1 MRASTSDAMSKRGD
15 VLETERPRPMVLS
28 RVGLVVH
35 PTRSIDV
42 PLRELRTW
50 ADMHDAELVQLRR
63 PFEQQW
69 VADEGN
75 ANDCDLLVAIG
86 GDGTALGAIRA
97 GVAAGRPV
105 LAVACGSL
113 GVLTSVEAPQVLDA
127 IERFSRGDWMPRLLP
142 ALEVER
148 ELGPQLFAV
157 NDLSI
162 IRAGAGQVLLIA
174 KVDGNLFARIAGDG
188 CVVST
193 PIGSSAYGL
202 AAGGP
207 LLEPDLNGFVI
218 TPLTAHGGSC
228 PPLVV
233 KATSVVRLDVSHA
246 QSGARLEVDGQ
257 VADELVG
264 GLTISLRPGIATVV
278 CFPDQASF
286 LGVLRQRQI
295 VIDSPRILAEDARR

>member
-1 MRASTSDAMSKRGD
+1 MSKRDD
-15 VLETERPRPMVLS
+15 VLETGRPQPLVPSCL
-28 RVGLVVH
+28 GLVVH
-35 PTRSIDV
+35 PTRSIDE

-50 ADMHDAELVQLRR
+50 AAVHDAQLVQIRR

-69 VADEGN
+69 VADEGD
-75 ANDCDLLVAIG
+75 ADECDLLVAIG

-113 GVLTSVEAPQVLDA
+113 GALTSVEAPRVVDA
-127 IERFSRGDWMPRLLP
+127 IERFRRGDWVPRLLP

-148 ELGPQLFAV
+148 ERGSKLFAV
-157 NDLSI
+157 NDLSL

-174 KVDGNLFARIAGDG
+174 EVDGNLFVRVAGDG

-193 PIGSSAYGL
+193 AIGSSAYGL

-207 LLEPDLNGFVI
+207 LLDPGVDAFVI

-233 KATSVVRLDVSHA
+233 KATSVVRLEVSRA
-246 QSGARLEVDGQ
+246 ESGARLELDGQ
-257 VADELVG
+257 VADEMVG
-264 GLTISLRPGIATVV
+264 RITISFRPGIATVV
-278 CFPDQASF
+278 SFPDQEPF
-286 LGVLRQRQI
+286 VGVLRRRQI
-295 VIDSPRILAEDARR
+295 IIDSPRILAEDARG